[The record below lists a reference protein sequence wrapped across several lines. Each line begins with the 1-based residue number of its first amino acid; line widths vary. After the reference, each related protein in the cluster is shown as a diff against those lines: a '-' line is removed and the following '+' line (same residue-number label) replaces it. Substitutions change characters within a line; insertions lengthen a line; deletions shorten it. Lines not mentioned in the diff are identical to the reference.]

1 MNPKTAENYI
11 EFRTSIENKKD
22 PVERSANIFAGE
34 LLMPS
39 PILTKIC
46 SFRSI
51 SPYDL
56 PLSSVFRIP
65 IVRDD
70 FKLTETI
77 LNNRTVNILNRKGC
91 FTFKQLL
98 CYSFNSIKRMKCIGE
113 VTRGEIINLAYKYS
127 ISHNYISSYIDIL
140 LPIEK
145 RTDTSNKSENGSPNI
160 NKHSNLKHIKREMLI
175 GALTDFWRNGKYN
188 ELSFNLDENYCI
200 QHIIKTTSVL
210 DSNLCLQMLSNIEY
224 VIQIVKCFEQVEL
237 SASFKT
243 ERECIVKL
251 AYQIPSY
258 IKNKAIYPFVWAYYA
273 KKSRNKCYWLE
284 NLNRDIHFHEFVDC
298 ITNITDYAHKHL
310 FSEIKKFIE
319 WLSFDIDIIS
329 NDIFSILDSNDEH
342 IKKLAYSY
350 NLLYLIWAL
359 YDGDEVISKDDVCN
373 IIGSERTDIL
383 WYIATKGYFNNSFCM
398 YSNEFDVIFFGI
410 NYDYEEIKNIFA
422 ELSPVLILTEA
433 NSLLDN
439 ISVKKNISLKIL
451 SIELDKQYIINQSV
465 CYKPN
470 CFPRYLYSYIL
481 LNFFKTGYKI
491 DNAQNAET
499 IRLYMKSLFNKQEYI
514 SNRSIDAQIMQV
526 GLLCDR
532 GMYIHPLYVSVSNEI
547 IAILKQYILVSKKE
561 RISFK
566 ELFDDLKL
574 TLSDSQIKNRY
585 MLKSIIDHYQICSY
599 RTDRDYIYKT

>member
-1 MNPKTAENYI
+1 
-11 EFRTSIENKKD
+11 
-22 PVERSANIFAGE
+22 
-34 LLMPS
+34 
-39 PILTKIC
+39 
-46 SFRSI
+46 
-51 SPYDL
+51 
-56 PLSSVFRIP
+56 
-65 IVRDD
+65 
-70 FKLTETI
+70 
-77 LNNRTVNILNRKGC
+77 
-91 FTFKQLL
+91 
-98 CYSFNSIKRMKCIGE
+98 
-113 VTRGEIINLAYKYS
+113 
-127 ISHNYISSYIDIL
+127 
-140 LPIEK
+140 
-145 RTDTSNKSENGSPNI
+145 
-160 NKHSNLKHIKREMLI
+160 
-175 GALTDFWRNGKYN
+175 
-188 ELSFNLDENYCI
+188 
-200 QHIIKTTSVL
+200 
-210 DSNLCLQMLSNIEY
+210 MLSNIKY

-258 IKNKAIYPFVWAYYA
+258 IKNKAIYPFVWAYYV
-273 KKSRNKCYWLE
+273 KKSRNKCCWLE

-298 ITNITDYAHKHL
+298 ITNITDYVHKHL

-342 IKKLAYSY
+342 IKKLAYIFQGRVAQRPLKELANENSCTRERIRQLEKKFIEKFLYKYRRYSY

-422 ELSPVLILTEA
+422 ELSPVLTLTEA

-439 ISVKKNISLKIL
+439 ISVEKNISLKIL

-532 GMYIHPLYVSVSNEI
+532 GMYIHPSYVSVSNEI